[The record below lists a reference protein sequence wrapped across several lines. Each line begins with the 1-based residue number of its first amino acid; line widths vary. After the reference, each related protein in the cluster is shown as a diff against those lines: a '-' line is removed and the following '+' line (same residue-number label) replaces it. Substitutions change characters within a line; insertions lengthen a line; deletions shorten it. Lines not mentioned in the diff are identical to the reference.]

1 MSFGG
6 GGGGFR
12 FGGDLVVD
20 DEFIAEA
27 SDDLR
32 ALCEEIEDAFL
43 KYRRILYKIKTE
55 AVSLGET
62 HEAAEA
68 FYEMAETLKNRFD
81 DLGGCSDVTL
91 DCFSGE
97 IDSADEYIY

>member
-1 MSFGG
+1 MASA
-6 GGGGFR
+6 GGFR
-12 FGGDLVVD
+12 SGGDLVVD
-20 DEFIAEA
+20 DEYIAEV

-32 ALCEEIEDAFL
+32 SLCEELEDAFQ
-43 KYRRILYKIKTE
+43 KYCRILNKIKTE
-55 AVSLGET
+55 AVSMGET

-68 FYEMAETLKNRFD
+68 FCEMAETLKNKFE
-81 DLGGCSDVTL
+81 DLGGCTDITL

>member
-1 MSFGG
+1 MSG

-43 KYRRILYKIKTE
+43 KYRRILYK
-55 AVSLGET
+55 
-62 HEAAEA
+62 
-68 FYEMAETLKNRFD
+68 N
-81 DLGGCSDVTL
+81 
-91 DCFSGE
+91 
-97 IDSADEYIY
+97 